1 MNGSHHRHPLAEKA
15 EQNGDS
21 AMLSDTILLPLTI
34 RARKLT
40 DRVLYSLL
48 THPLVTIAQPVQPI
62 QNKIETKLKVMQTV
76 ITAINDEKR

>member
-1 MNGSHHRHPLAEKA
+1 MNGSHCHHALAKKV

-34 RARKLT
+34 RAKKLT

-48 THPLVTIAQPVQPI
+48 THPSVTIAQPVQPI
-62 QNKIETKLKVMQTV
+62 QNKIETKLKVV
-76 ITAINDEKR
+76 